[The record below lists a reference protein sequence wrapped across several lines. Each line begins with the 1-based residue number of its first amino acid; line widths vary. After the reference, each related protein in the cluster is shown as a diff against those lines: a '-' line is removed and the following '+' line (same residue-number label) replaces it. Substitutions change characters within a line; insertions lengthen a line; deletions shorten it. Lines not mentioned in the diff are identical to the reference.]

1 MLPSMDDYLTECGR
15 TNLAQVE
22 QFLEYL
28 GGIEDQAGQA
38 DVFRAA
44 TNFLRGN

>member
-1 MLPSMDDYLTECGR
+1 MR

-28 GGIEDQAGQA
+28 GGIEDQARNP
-38 DVFRAA
+38 D
-44 TNFLRGN
+44 LRVS